1 MEKILIIGATSAMA
15 QATARLYA
23 REGAA
28 FLLAARHP
36 RKLSSLAAE
45 LRKLGAAK
53 TLCFPLDVN
62 DHRRHAALLRQAGAL
77 GGLDAALIAHATP
90 AFPWPM
96 EKKPELLPG
105 EVETNFTSTALLLLR
120 LAAWFERQGSGT
132 IAVLTSV
139 AGDRGRR
146 DQYIYA
152 ACKAGVTVF
161 LQGLRQR
168 LRPAGVAVVNIKPGL
183 TDTPLTSQLPKNPL
197 YARPETVA
205 RGIRAAMRARSAEAY
220 VPWFWRYLMWAAKL
234 APESWLR
241 ASSPASGGSRH
252 AA

>member
-1 MEKILIIGATSAMA
+1 MA

-28 FLLAARHP
+28 FLLAARNP
-36 RKLSSLAAE
+36 RKLSALAAD
-45 LRKLGAAK
+45 LRKTGAAK
-53 TLCFPLDVN
+53 TICFPLDVN
-62 DHRRHAALLRQAGAL
+62 QHQRHAALLRQASAF
-77 GGLDAALIAHATP
+77 GGLDVALIAHATP
-90 AFPWPM
+90 AFPGPL
-96 EKKPELLPG
+96 EKKPGLLPA
-105 EVETNFTSTALLLLR
+105 EVETNFTSTALLLLH
-120 LAAWFERQGSGT
+120 LAAWFERQGRGT

-146 DQYIYA
+146 DQYLYA
-152 ACKAGVTVF
+152 ACKAGVSVF

-197 YARPETVA
+197 YAQPATVA
-205 RGIRAAMRARSAEAY
+205 RGIRRAIKTRAAEAY
-220 VPWFWRYLMWAAKL
+220 VPWFWRYIMWGVKL
-234 APESWLR
+234 VPETWLP
-241 ASSPASGGSRH
+241 SASGRRH